1 MRKSI
6 LGPKIKALREQG
18 FSYIDIQ
25 NTLNCSKGTIS
36 YHLGKGQKE
45 KTKKRR
51 ANVSHSTYI
60 HVKRINCFQNR
71 TIRTQKKLNPTTSYT
86 HRQMSKA
93 ITAKASKFQ
102 KNAAFNYK
110 DVHAKYGDY
119 FQCALTGRPLS
130 WNKPQEYEYDHILPI
145 ARGGTACLDNLQI
158 VCTDANRAKND
169 LTEEEFLDLCKEVV
183 LNAGY
188 KVWKPSGSYHSN
200 KYL

>member
-6 LGPKIKALREQG
+6 LGPQIKALRLQG
-18 FSYIDIQ
+18 FSYKDIQ

-51 ANVSHSTYI
+51 ENVSHSTYI
-60 HVKRINCFQNR
+60 HVKRVNCFHNR
-71 TIRTQKKLNPTTSYT
+71 KPKTQRKLNPTTSYT

-110 DVHAKYGDY
+110 DVHAKYGDH

-130 WNKPQEYEYDHILPI
+130 WNKPQEYEYDHILPV
-145 ARGGTACLDNLQI
+145 ARGGTSCLDNLQI

-183 LNAGY
+183 INAGY